1 MPTKPTRFTTT
12 MADGTMDEKHFDFG
26 KIINMAFPILVAAI
40 GWLLSQIT
48 TLNTKVQEL
57 EGKMPMLITAQG
69 IPTDSPIS
77 AEARYKLRDELS
89 KQINDLAVRVRI
101 LEKVTEGK

>member
-1 MPTKPTRFTTT
+1 
-12 MADGTMDEKHFDFG
+12 MDHFDFS
-26 KIINMAFPILVAAI
+26 KIINMVFPIVIAAI

-57 EGKMPMLITAQG
+57 ESKMPMLITAQG

-77 AEARYKLRDELS
+77 SEARYRLRDELT
-89 KQINDLAVRVRI
+89 KQINDMAVRIRI

>member
-1 MPTKPTRFTTT
+1 
-12 MADGTMDEKHFDFG
+12 MDHFDFS
-26 KIINMAFPILVAAI
+26 KIINMVFPIVIAAI

-48 TLNTKVQEL
+48 TLNTKVQDL
-57 EGKMPMLITAQG
+57 ESKMPMLITAQG

-77 AEARYKLRDELS
+77 AEARYRLRDELT
-89 KQINDLAVRVRI
+89 KQINELVVRVRI

>member
-1 MPTKPTRFTTT
+1 MK
-12 MADGTMDEKHFDFG
+12 ESHFDFS
-26 KIINMAFPILVAAI
+26 KIINMVFPVLVAAI
-40 GWLLSQIT
+40 GWLLTQIS

-57 EGKMPMLITAQG
+57 DGKMPMLITAQG

-77 AEARYKLRDELS
+77 AEARYRLRDELT
-89 KQINDLAVRVRI
+89 KEINELKVRVRI